1 MHHRYTLA
9 AFDVGGSKIQALLF
23 TEQGHILAHIRDRG
37 GNPLER
43 GLEVAAEHY
52 ANVISRL
59 IQEAGVECV
68 DALYGGVAA
77 TEYFGDGLK
86 NELEKGLPKVKH
98 IRIEG
103 DGCALISGMLGHR
116 DGACMISGTGS
127 SIYVREGDEY
137 YHLGGWG
144 HLIDTCG
151 SGFMLGRLA
160 IQAACRAH
168 DGISEPTLLCELL
181 EKQCGEPIWDHFIK
195 LYHGERPY
203 IATFAGT
210 VFEARKRGDR
220 VATRI
225 FNECARDLA
234 NIAFAAAR
242 RIAKPFD
249 LVLNGGIFA
258 AFPEYAEAVKA
269 LCPESANVILSDV
282 PPVYGSAVEAMYDIG
297 LDCDDNFRK
306 TFLAEF

>member
-1 MHHRYTLA
+1 MQHRYTLA
-9 AFDVGGSKIQALLF
+9 AFDVGGSKIQAVIF
-23 TEQGHILAHIRDRG
+23 TEQGHILAHEHDVG

-43 GLEVAAEHY
+43 GLENAADHY
-52 ANVISRL
+52 ATVINRM
-59 IQEAGVECV
+59 INTAAVPCI

-77 TEYFGDGLK
+77 CEYFGDGLRQ
-86 NELEKGLPKVKH
+86 ELEKRLKCVKH
-98 IRIEG
+98 IRVEG

-127 SIYVREGDEY
+127 SVYVRQGDGY

-168 DGISEPTLLCELL
+168 DGVGEPTLLCELL
-181 EKQCGEPIWDHFIK
+181 EKQCGEPIWEHFIT
-195 LYHGERPY
+195 LYKGERPY

-210 VFEARKRGDR
+210 VFEARRRGDR

-225 FNECARDLA
+225 FNECVSDLA
-234 NIAFAAAR
+234 NIAFAAYR
-242 RIAKPFD
+242 RIGKPFD
-249 LVLNGGIFA
+249 LVLNGGIFSS
-258 AFPEYAEAVKA
+258 FPEYGEAVKA
-269 LCPESANVILSDV
+269 LCPPEINVIKSDV
-282 PPVYGSAVEAMYDIG
+282 PPIYGGAVEAMYDVG
-297 LDCDDNFRK
+297 LGCDVNFK
-306 TFLAEF
+306 KIFMSEF

>member
-1 MHHRYTLA
+1 MEHRYTLA
-9 AFDVGGSKIQALLF
+9 AFDVGGSKIEALVF
-23 TEQGHILAHIRDRG
+23 TEQGNILARVRDKG
-37 GNPLER
+37 GNPLEM

-52 ANVISRL
+52 ANVISRA
-59 IQEAGVECV
+59 IAASGARQI
-68 DALYGGVAA
+68 DTLYGGVAA

-86 NELEKGLPKVKH
+86 KLLSEHLPFVRR

-103 DGCALISGMLGHR
+103 DGCAIISGMLGHR

-127 SIYVREGDEY
+127 SVYVRQGDDY

-160 IQAACRAH
+160 IQAACRAY
-168 DGISEPTLLCELL
+168 DGIAEPTLLSELL
-181 EKQCGEPIWDHFIK
+181 EKQCGQPIWEHFISI
-195 LYHGERPY
+195 YHGERPY
-203 IATFAGT
+203 IASFAGT
-210 VFEARKRGDR
+210 VFEARRLGDR

-225 FNECARDLA
+225 FNECAADLA
-234 NIAFAAAR
+234 NIAHAAAR
-242 RIAKPFD
+242 RIGKPFD

-258 AFPEYAEAVKA
+258 SFPEYAEAVKA
-269 LCPESANVILSDV
+269 LCPAGVNVIRSDV
-282 PPVYGSAVEAMYDIG
+282 PVVYGGAVEAMYDMG
-297 LDCDDNFRK
+297 LVCDESFKK